1 MRAAS
6 LTPKD
11 APDYWPT
18 TERSIANVGAAFPEA
33 IIRTLFG
40 FQPRWHQPAAGREPA
55 AKARAVEQQLLLPKV
70 ARPFVG
76 RLANLRTAHGL
87 VNITSSAQG
96 LAVTAAAES
105 ASGSSRALKTDD
117 RWAFS
122 EDRFPSV

>member
-1 MRAAS
+1 MRAFLARSDARS
-6 LTPKD
+6 LADPKD

-76 RLANLRTAHGL
+76 RLANYKYFNMDQAVLNALEYYDKLERGGTA
-87 VNITSSAQG
+87 V
-96 LAVTAAAES
+96 
-105 ASGSSRALKTDD
+105 
-117 RWAFS
+117 
-122 EDRFPSV
+122 PP

>member
-1 MRAAS
+1 MLDLMRAAS

-55 AKARAVEQQLLLPKV
+55 AKARA
-70 ARPFVG
+70 AR
-76 RLANLRTAHGL
+76 R
-87 VNITSSAQG
+87 
-96 LAVTAAAES
+96 
-105 ASGSSRALKTDD
+105 GSIR
-117 RWAFS
+117 
-122 EDRFPSV
+122 